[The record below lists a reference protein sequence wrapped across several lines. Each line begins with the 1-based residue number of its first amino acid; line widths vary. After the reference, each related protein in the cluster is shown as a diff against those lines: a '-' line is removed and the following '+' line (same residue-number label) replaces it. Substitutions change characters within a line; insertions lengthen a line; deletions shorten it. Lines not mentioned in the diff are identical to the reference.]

1 MWNDTSY
8 DNNNAVKLSPWINC
22 GVRFWVFF
30 YWSVLALKPLKP
42 RQHGALQIL
51 YCIVLYCIKNK
62 HKNVVLMVQCC
73 WLCMLHISY
82 ILPGAIAY
90 QVVLSKFQF
99 RIVHSTAFFQQKL
112 FLLLSSQ
119 ACFVHRWFGTTD
131 SDSSDSFHL
140 LSDSFHLGVLI
151 LKVVPTQWLIIG
163 SFYILTEYQSDAILM
178 SV

>member
-1 MWNDTSY
+1 MWNETSY

-30 YWSVLALKPLKP
+30 YWSVLAL
-42 RQHGALQIL
+42 
-51 YCIVLYCIKNK
+51 KNK

-90 QVVLSKFQF
+90 QVVLPKFQF

-119 ACFVHRWFGTTD
+119 ACFVHRCFGTTD

-163 SFYILTEYQSDAILM
+163 SFYILTEYQSDSILM